1 MLKDPISPIQK
12 QLLPDNLAKKIKDY
26 IVFNNLEVGDRLPTI
41 EELSKQFDVG
51 KPTIREAI
59 KKLET
64 IGSIIVKHGSGIY
77 VGKYINTLF
86 LPNPIAITEPLSKRN
101 LLDLVDARLAIEG
114 KIVSL
119 AINNLT
125 EKHFEKMGALLK
137 NAKKQLDDFEKC
149 GIEFLEF
156 HYELQRATNN
166 IILYEITRA
175 ITNLYT
181 NKQIDL
187 INKHMSCKDDYELH
201 RELYRALVSRDEKK
215 ATELMESRLR
225 LIRDIIQNYYP
236 DDSE

>member
-1 MLKDPISPIQK
+1 MLRKPILPIQK

-26 IVFNNLEVGDRLPTI
+26 IVSNHLEIGDRLPTI
-41 EELSKQFDVG
+41 EELSNQFGVG
-51 KPTIREAI
+51 KPTLREAI

-64 IGSIIVKHGSGIY
+64 IGSIVVKHGSGIY

-101 LLDLVDARLAIEG
+101 LLALVDARLAIEG

-119 AINNLT
+119 AINNLA
-125 EKHFEKMGALLK
+125 EKHFEKMRELLRR
-137 NAKKQLDDFEKC
+137 AKSQLDDFEKC
-149 GIEFLEF
+149 GLEFLEF
-156 HYELQRATNN
+156 HYELQRAANN
-166 IILYEITRA
+166 VVLYEITRA

-181 NKQIDL
+181 NKQLDL
-187 INKHMSCKDDYELH
+187 INKHMSCEDDYELH
-201 RELYRALVSRDEKK
+201 CEIYRALVSRDERKS
-215 ATELMESRLR
+215 TELMESRLR